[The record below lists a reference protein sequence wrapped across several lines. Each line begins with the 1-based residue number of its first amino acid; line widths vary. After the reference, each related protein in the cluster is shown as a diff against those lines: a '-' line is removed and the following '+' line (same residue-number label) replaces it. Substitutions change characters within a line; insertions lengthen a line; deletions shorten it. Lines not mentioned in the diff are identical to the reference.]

1 MLEGKVKRFFD
12 VLGGN
17 SGLVEEFIY
26 NNKPK
31 SNADEIKVYT
41 GATNLKMLKSINK
54 DAILPNGKNIKFY
67 SGEGIRIIRKGK
79 AGSLKYI
86 YDNNYTINDDAYIL
100 KAKEK
105 YKDMINL
112 KYFAYTQKQIFKDC
126 VSSEGDG
133 KNGTFNKTLFQEMY
147 CEIPEIEEQNLIVK
161 EYDRC
166 MELKEKICN
175 IKESINEIL
184 NKIPQCEKGNLYSVK
199 DVFNMYSED
208 RRLTEEYIYNNQG
221 QYPVYSA
228 QKEGAYGYINS
239 YRYDEE
245 ILFVVQ
251 YGDSGKTVLRKG
263 KMNVGRN
270 VCGLVPNNKFKGRVS
285 LRFTKYILQAEFINN
300 AKGKDLKSLSQETI
314 NSTMFFLPDYNEQ
327 IKLEKEYEK
336 LENLKEKL
344 NKIDKKISSIINY

>member
-1 MLEGKVKRFFD
+1 MIKGKVKKFFD

-17 SGLVEEFIY
+17 SGLIEEFIY
-26 NNKPK
+26 NNKPNK
-31 SNADEIKVYT
+31 TEDEVKVYT
-41 GATNLKMLKSINK
+41 GATNLKMLKSIDK

-67 SGEGIRIIRKGK
+67 SGEGIRIVRKGK

-86 YDNNYTINDDAYIL
+86 NDNNYTINDDAYIL
-100 KAKEK
+100 KVKEK

-112 KYFAYTQKQIFKDC
+112 KYFACAQKQLFKDC
-126 VSSEGDG
+126 VSSEGEG

-147 CEIPEIEEQNLIVK
+147 FEIPEIEKQKVIVK
-161 EYDRC
+161 EYERC

-175 IKESINEIL
+175 IEESINEIL
-184 NKIPQCEKGNLYSVK
+184 KKVPKCEKGDLYSVK

-228 QKEGAYGYINS
+228 QKEGAYGYVNS

-251 YGDSGKTVLRKG
+251 YGDSGKTILRKG

-270 VCGLVPNNKFKGRVS
+270 VCGLVPNDEFKEKIS
-285 LRFTKYILQAEFINN
+285 LRFAKYILQAEFINN
-300 AKGKDLKSLSQETI
+300 SKGKDLKSLSQETI

-327 IKLEKEYEK
+327 IKIEEEYEK
-336 LENLKEKL
+336 LEKLKEEL
-344 NKIDKKISSIINY
+344 NKIKEKISN